1 MLHITAPKQHLYVP
15 DASWAFKLS
24 FHSSPQ
30 SAIRSVLVLFWSVTW
45 EGVRAVPWLFFDF
58 SACWLIRQLQILLAQ
73 SLLPMGIDSEQ
84 VFPVSSQV
92 SSLIPLQN
100 VFPLCLKFKW
110 KSQVRLSDGQCD
122 HVTGGQKHCT
132 TQYKRE
138 SIGDLAVGKF
148 CFALLS

>member
-24 FHSSPQ
+24 FHSHPNCHSQ
-30 SAIRSVLVLFWSVTW
+30 CSGVVLVCHL
-45 EGVRAVPWLFFDF
+45 VRSQSCAMAVFDF

-73 SLLPMGIDSEQ
+73 SLASNGDCQWAS
-84 VFPVSSQV
+84 FPCFLSSFL
-92 SSLIPLQN
+92 SYPLTEC
-100 VFPLCLKFKW
+100 VPLCLNFKW
-110 KSQVRLSDGQCD
+110 KSQVRLTDGQCD

-138 SIGDLAVGKF
+138 SKGDLAVGKF